1 MTCENKECI
10 NTIYK
15 LKGEIEKFQ
24 TDGYSMFK
32 TIHLLSV
39 DKENKE
45 NRIKLLEEENKILLD
60 RVKEH
65 DEIDGGYR
73 NEIIKLKSDYEE
85 LRKEYL
91 FYENIILEAIE
102 KNNLSYSNNND
113 GTTPPN
119 SGNGEGDK
127 TD

>member
-73 NEIIKLKSDYEE
+73 NEILKLKTDYDE

-113 GTTPPN
+113 GTTPSI

-127 TD
+127 KD

>member
-24 TDGYSMFK
+24 TDGYSMYK
-32 TIHLLSV
+32 TIHLFSV

-73 NEIIKLKSDYEE
+73 TEIIKLKTDYDE

-102 KNNLSYSNNND
+102 KNNLSYNNNND

>member
-10 NTIYK
+10 
-15 LKGEIEKFQ
+15 
-24 TDGYSMFK
+24 
-32 TIHLLSV
+32 
-39 DKENKE
+39 

-73 NEIIKLKSDYEE
+73 TEIIKLKTDYDE
-85 LRKEYL
+85 LRIEYL
-91 FYENIILEAIE
+91 FYEKIILEAIDNNELKSTDE
-102 KNNLSYSNNND
+102 KNNLSYNNNND
-113 GTTPPN
+113 GTTLPN

-127 TD
+127 TN